1 MITKSG
7 TFPPLKPLA
16 LITLA
21 EYEALELKQDLD
33 YKNLLVDAKFEAE
46 RGKLF
51 LKE

>member
-1 MITKSG
+1 MITKSR

-16 LITLA
+16 LITL
-21 EYEALELKQDLD
+21 EQYEELELKQDLD

>member
-1 MITKSG
+1 MITKSR